1 MLALLT
7 EDGAMAKFSKITN
20 GAKAAIVAAT
30 AVVASTNPL
39 NATGLSALTRDS
51 GIKIVRIGEGP
62 KTLAPFA
69 SVVFC
74 MQNKDQCVNTGGPP
88 IMVLDK
94 NRKSQLISV
103 NKSVN
108 HAIRPVNDKPGVDVW
123 SIGVTT
129 GDCEDF
135 ALTKRKKLLQLGWS
149 SESLRIAVATTSSG
163 EGHAILIAE
172 TSEGDLVLDNRFDA
186 IKDWRK
192 TDLRWVMAQ
201 TGTNPKY
208 WAKVKANVEEPH
220 LVSIGETVSETAEI
234 NRSNAADKYQPNIAV
249 TFAYFQ

>member
-1 MLALLT
+1 
-7 EDGAMAKFSKITN
+7 MAKFRKITI
-20 GAKAAIVAAT
+20 GTKAAFVAAT
-30 AVVASTNPL
+30 AVVAATSPL

-51 GIKIVRIGEGP
+51 GNSLVRIGEGP

-74 MQNKDQCVNTGGPP
+74 MQHKDQCVNTGGPL

-103 NKSVN
+103 NTSVN
-108 HAIRPVNDKPGVDVW
+108 HTIRPLNDKPGADVW
-123 SIGVTT
+123 SVDVTA

-135 ALTKRKKLLQLGWS
+135 ALTKRKKLMQLGWS
-149 SESLRIAVATTSSG
+149 SQSLKIAVAITNNG
-163 EGHAILIAE
+163 EGHAVLIAK
-172 TSEGDLVLDNRFDA
+172 TSEGDLVLDNRFNA

-201 TGTNPKY
+201 IGDNPKY
-208 WAKVKANVEEPH
+208 WAKVKANVEEPQ
-220 LVSIGETVSETAEI
+220 LVSAREAVSETAEI
-234 NRSNAADKYQPNIAV
+234 GHSNAGGERHPNITV

>member
-1 MLALLT
+1 MLALVR
-7 EDGAMAKFSKITN
+7 EDGAMAKFNKIRN
-20 GAKAAIVAAT
+20 GANAAIVTAT
-30 AVVASTNPL
+30 AVVAATNPL

-51 GIKIVRIGEGP
+51 GINIVRIGEGP

-74 MQNKDQCVNTGGPP
+74 MQHKDQCVNTGGPS

-123 SIGVTT
+123 SIGFTT

-135 ALTKRKKLLQLGWS
+135 ALTKRKKLLQLG
-149 SESLRIAVATTSSG
+149 
-163 EGHAILIAE
+163 
-172 TSEGDLVLDNRFDA
+172 
-186 IKDWRK
+186 
-192 TDLRWVMAQ
+192 
-201 TGTNPKY
+201 
-208 WAKVKANVEEPH
+208 
-220 LVSIGETVSETAEI
+220 
-234 NRSNAADKYQPNIAV
+234 
-249 TFAYFQ
+249 

>member
-1 MLALLT
+1 
-7 EDGAMAKFSKITN
+7 MAKFRKISIGTK
-20 GAKAAIVAAT
+20 ASIVAAAAIVAAT
-30 AVVASTNPL
+30 SPL
-39 NATGLSALTRDS
+39 NATGLSALTRTS
-51 GIKIVRIGEGP
+51 GNNLVRIGEGP

-74 MQNKDQCVNTGGPP
+74 MRHKDQCVNTGGPS
-88 IMVLDK
+88 IMELDK

-103 NKSVN
+103 NNSVN
-108 HAIRPVNDKPGVDVW
+108 HTVRPVNDKPGADVW
-123 SIGVTT
+123 SMDVAA

-149 SESLRIAVATTSSG
+149 SGSLKIAVAITNNG
-163 EGHAILIAE
+163 EGHAVLIAK
-172 TSEGDLVLDNRFDA
+172 TSEGDLVLDNRFNT

-201 TGTNPKY
+201 SGDNPKY
-208 WAKVKANVEEPH
+208 WAKVKADVEEPQ
-220 LVSIGETVSETAEI
+220 LVSARVAVSETAEI
-234 NRSNAADKYQPNIAV
+234 NHSNDHGEHQSNIAM